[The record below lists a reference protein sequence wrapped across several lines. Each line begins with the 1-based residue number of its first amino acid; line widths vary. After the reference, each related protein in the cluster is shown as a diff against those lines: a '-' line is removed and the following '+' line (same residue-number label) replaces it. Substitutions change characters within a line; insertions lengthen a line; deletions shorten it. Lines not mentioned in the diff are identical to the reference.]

1 MKVCSLLARVGAG
14 EHWDLLQD
22 QFDSQSESEE
32 AGSLTFSRL
41 WLEERNTVS
50 RPKKKRKVKGIDV
63 ALPPGFPI

>member
-14 EHWDLLQD
+14 EHWDMLL
-22 QFDSQSESEE
+22 ESEE

-41 WLEERNTVS
+41 RLEEEDTVS